1 MKKILVIHTNYQ
13 TKGGEDIAVE
23 NEINFLNKNYNVE
36 SLIFSNKQVNSIST
50 FFAFFTKSNAISN
63 SILKKKLDSFN
74 PDLIYI
80 HNTWFKSSLG
90 IFNIIKKR
98 GIPTIVKLHNYRY
111 LCASSFGL
119 KGHFE
124 KNGLCMACGMILKN
138 KKFNK
143 YYENSIIKSIFL
155 ILFTKKYFK
164 ILQNYNLKIF
174 VLTSFHSDLL
184 KKRNILK
191 NNIYVFPNYISAN
204 VENYNLE
211 NKNSIVYAGRVS
223 KEKGV
228 ENLIETF
235 NKLENHNLILEII
248 GTGPDYRRLKKRYS
262 SNKINFVGEIS
273 NVETLNRIRN
283 SKAVVTA
290 THLYEGQPTL
300 LCEASSLGKISIF
313 PQTGGIGEFFPKNYK
328 YSFEQFNYDD
338 LKNKL
343 TEVSTNNDKNL
354 DETENKEFLQNYLSE
369 KKLFQLF
376 EGYTNE

>member
-1 MKKILVIHTNYQ
+1 MEEINIKKI
-13 TKGGEDIAVE
+13 
-23 NEINFLNKNYNVE
+23 
-36 SLIFSNKQVNSIST
+36 
-50 FFAFFTKSNAISN
+50 
-63 SILKKKLDSFN
+63 
-74 PDLIYI
+74 
-80 HNTWFKSSLG
+80 
-90 IFNIIKKR
+90 
-98 GIPTIVKLHNYRY
+98 
-111 LCASSFGL
+111 
-119 KGHFE
+119 
-124 KNGLCMACGMILKN
+124 
-138 KKFNK
+138 
-143 YYENSIIKSIFL
+143 
-155 ILFTKKYFK
+155 
-164 ILQNYNLKIF
+164 
-174 VLTSFHSDLL
+174 
-184 KKRNILK
+184 
-191 NNIYVFPNYISAN
+191 
-204 VENYNLE
+204 
-211 NKNSIVYAGRVS
+211 
-223 KEKGV
+223 V

-235 NKLENHNLILEII
+235 NKLENHNLILEIT

-376 EGYTNE
+376 EDYTNE